1 MYKRLYVP
9 GDDSNTARRALEEA
23 SRFARESGASLKVVH
38 VVDLAQYGWGGA
50 EFLDATELQKN
61 IREAGEHV
69 LKDAIEVLAEHGAS
83 CETAMLESWG
93 DKIAEVL
100 IEDAKKWNA
109 DLIVMG
115 THGWGEIMTL
125 IMGSVAEGVMRRTEI
140 PVMLLRGRPEDIK
153 KA

>member
-9 GDDSNTARRALEEA
+9 VDDSNTARRALEEA

-115 THGWGEIMTL
+115 THGRRGLSRLTL
-125 IMGSVAEGVMRRTEI
+125 GSDAELVVRHA
-140 PVMLLRGRPEDIK
+140 PVPVLLVRHAEAPR
-153 KA
+153 